1 VPETGAGYRP
11 AVPSRRARIERTARE
26 ILGFEALRP
35 GQREAIESVL
45 AGRDT
50 LAVLSTGS
58 GKSAIYQ
65 IAGLLST
72 GATLVVSPLIALQR
86 DQVDALRDRALG
98 AAQLN
103 SSVPESERAEALAE
117 LAEDAL
123 EFLFLAPEQLAN
135 AEVLDELAAGGPSLI
150 VVDEAHC
157 ISEWGHDFR
166 PDYLRLG
173 AAIETLGHPP
183 VLALT
188 ATAAP
193 PVREEIVQRLGL
205 REPEVVVRGFDRP
218 NLDLEVRRFHDA
230 RHKDEALLDAVAG
243 ADKPG
248 IVYAATR
255 KRTEELAAA
264 LAERGVEGCAY
275 HAGLRASEREAAQ
288 ERFMDSDLDAIVA
301 TTAFGMGVDK
311 ADVRF
316 VMHAEVP
323 ESVDSYYQEVGRAG
337 RDGKAAA
344 AVMFYRAEDLGL
356 RRFFAGSGHVGAD
369 ELTEVAQVVGASRD
383 PVDPADLQERT
394 DLSQS
399 RLAAAVSRLEDAGAI
414 EVLPTGHVAPVPD
427 GPPLEQAV
435 RDALEHEEDRRE
447 FDRSRLEMMR
457 AYAETDGCRRE
468 FVLSYFGEPFEA
480 PCGRCDNC
488 RAGRVAAGDE
498 ADDPFALGSRV
509 VHPEWGEGV
518 VQRYDEDRAVVVLFD
533 DVGYKTLALDIVLER
548 GLLQPA

>member
-1 VPETGAGYRP
+1 M
-11 AVPSRRARIERTARE
+11 PSRRDRIERAARE
-26 ILGFEALRP
+26 VLGFQSLRP
-35 GQREAIESVL
+35 GQVEAAESVL
-45 AGRDT
+45 AGQDT

-65 IAGLLST
+65 LAGLLSK

-86 DQVDALRDRALG
+86 DQVDALRERALG

-103 SSVPESERAEALAE
+103 SSVPEGERAEALAE
-117 LAEDAL
+117 LAEDSL
-123 EFLFLAPEQLAN
+123 EFLFLAPEQLGN
-135 AEVLDELAAGGPSLI
+135 PEILDELAAGAPSLV

-193 PVREEIVQRLGL
+193 PVRDEIVERLGL
-205 REPEVVVRGFDRP
+205 RDPEIVVRGFDRP
-218 NLDLEVRRFHDA
+218 NIDLAVERFHDE
-230 RHKDEALLDAVAG
+230 RHKDEALLDTVA
-243 ADKPG
+243 AAAKPG

-264 LAERGVEGCAY
+264 LAERGVEAAAY
-275 HAGLRASEREAAQ
+275 HAGLKASDREAAQ
-288 ERFMDSDLDAIVA
+288 ERFMDGGLEAIVA

-311 ADVRF
+311 ANVRF
-316 VMHAEVP
+316 VFHAEVP

-337 RDGKAAA
+337 RDGEPAQAIL
-344 AVMFYRAEDLGL
+344 FYRPEDLGL
-356 RRFFAGSGHVGAD
+356 RRFFAGGGHVGVD
-369 ELTEVAQVVGASRD
+369 ELREVAEAVAQARD
-383 PVDPADLQERT
+383 PIAPGDLQQAT

-399 RLAAAVSRLEDAGAI
+399 KLATAVSRLEDAGAVQ
-414 EVLPTGHVAPVPD
+414 VLPTGHVARP
-427 GPPLEQAV
+427 
-435 RDALEHEEDRRE
+435 RDAPPVEEAVQEALDDEEDRRE
-447 FDRSRLEMMR
+447 LERSRLEMMR
-457 AYAETDGCRRE
+457 SYAEADGCRRE

-488 RAGRVAAGDE
+488 RAGRVQGDDGAE
-498 ADDPFALGSRV
+498 EPFALGARV
-509 VHPEWGEGV
+509 SHAEWGEGV
-518 VQRYDEDRAVVVLFD
+518 VQRYEQDRAVVVLFD
-533 DVGYKTLALDIVLER
+533 DVGYKTLALGIVLER
-548 GLLQPA
+548 GLLEPA

>member
-1 VPETGAGYRP
+1 VPA
-11 AVPSRRARIERTARE
+11 RRRDRIDRTARDV
-26 ILGFEALRP
+26 LGFEALRP

-65 IAGLLST
+65 IAGLLT
-72 GATLVVSPLIALQR
+72 KGATVVVSPLIALQR
-86 DQVDALRDRALG
+86 DQVDALRERALG

-103 SSVPESERAEALAE
+103 SSVPAGEREETLAE
-117 LAEDAL
+117 LEEDAL

-135 AEVLDELAAGGPSLI
+135 AEVLDELATAGPSLI
-150 VVDEAHC
+150 VVDEAHA

-193 PVREEIVQRLGL
+193 PVRDEIVERLGL
-205 REPEVVVRGFDRP
+205 RDAEIVVRGFDRP
-218 NLDLEVRRFHDA
+218 NLDLAVERFHDA
-230 RHKDEALLDAVAG
+230 RHKDEALLEAVAE

-264 LAERGVEGCAY
+264 LAERGVDAIAY
-275 HAGLRASEREAAQ
+275 HAGLKASERETAQ
-288 ERFMDSDLDAIVA
+288 ERFMDSEVDVIVA

-316 VMHAEVP
+316 VFHAEVP

-337 RDGKAAA
+337 RDGEPAS
-344 AVMFYRAEDLGL
+344 AVLFFRPEDLGL
-356 RRFFAGSGHVGAD
+356 RRFFAGSGHIGAD
-369 ELTEVAQVVGASRD
+369 ELTEVAEVVGGSRD
-383 PVDPADLQERT
+383 PVDPADLQART
-394 DLSQS
+394 ELSQS
-399 RLAAAVSRLEDAGAI
+399 KLATAVSRLEDAGAV
-414 EVLPTGHVAPVPD
+414 EVLPTGHVAARPD
-427 GPPLEQAV
+427 APPLDEAV
-435 RDALEHEEDRRE
+435 REALDEEEDRRE
-447 FDRSRLEMMR
+447 FERSRLEMIR
-457 AYAETDGCRRE
+457 AFAETDGCRRE
-468 FVLSYFGEPFEA
+468 FVLTYFGEPFDGV
-480 PCGRCDNC
+480 PCGHCDNC
-488 RAGRVAAGDE
+488 RAGKTQPVDDAAE
-498 ADDPFALGSRV
+498 PFALGARV
-509 VHPEWGEGV
+509 AHPEWGEGV
-518 VQRYDEDRAVVVLFD
+518 VQRYDHDRAVVVLFD
-533 DVGYKTLALDIVLER
+533 EIGYKTLALEVVRER
-548 GLLQPA
+548 GLLEPA

>member
-1 VPETGAGYRP
+1 
-11 AVPSRRARIERTARE
+11 VPSRPDRIDRTARD

-50 LAVLSTGS
+50 LALLSTGS

-65 IAGLLST
+65 IAGLLT
-72 GATLVVSPLIALQR
+72 DGGTLVVSPLIALQR
-86 DQVDALRDRALG
+86 DQVEALRERALG

-103 SSVPESERAEALAE
+103 SSIPEAQREEALAE

-135 AEVLDELAAGGPSLI
+135 ADVLDELATARPSLV

-193 PVREEIVQRLGL
+193 PVRDEIVERLGL
-205 REPEVVVRGFDRP
+205 GDPEIVVRGFDRP
-218 NLDLEVRRFHDA
+218 NLDLAVDRYHDE
-230 RHKDEALLDAVAG
+230 RHKDEALLDAVAA

-264 LAERGVEGCAY
+264 LADRGVEACAY
-275 HAGLRASEREAAQ
+275 HAGLKKSEREAAQ
-288 ERFMDSDLDAIVA
+288 ERFMDSALDAIVA
-301 TTAFGMGVDK
+301 TTAFGMGVNK
-311 ADVRF
+311 PDVRF
-316 VMHAEVP
+316 VFHAEVP

-337 RDGKAAA
+337 RDGEPAR
-344 AVMFYRAEDLGL
+344 AVLFYRPEDLGL

-369 ELTEVAQVVGASRD
+369 ELSEVAEVVGAAAEA
-383 PVDPADLQERT
+383 VDPTELQERT

-399 RLAAAVSRLEDAGAI
+399 KLASIVSRLEDAGAV
-414 EVLPTGHVAPVPD
+414 EVLPTGEVAARPD
-427 GPPLEQAV
+427 APPLDDAV
-435 RDALEHEEDRRE
+435 REALEEEEDRRE
-447 FDRSRLEMMR
+447 FARSRLEMMR
-457 AYAETDGCRRE
+457 AFAETDGCRRE
-468 FVLSYFGEPFEA
+468 FVLSYFGEPFHDV
-480 PCGRCDNC
+480 PCGHCDNC
-488 RAGRVAAGDE
+488 RAGKVTATDPADE
-498 ADDPFALGSRV
+498 PFALGARV
-509 VHPEWGEGV
+509 VHPQWGEGV
-518 VQRYDEDRAVVVLFD
+518 VQRYEHDRAVVLLFD
-533 DVGYKTLALDIVLER
+533 DVGYKTLALDVVRER
-548 GLLQPA
+548 GLLEPV